1 LVGHACTVA
10 SDPLK
15 LAQFREVLRLR
26 RACVAARDCSS
37 SDAAFRNFNRLLTKV
52 GEHTW
57 GVDVKVA
64 VFPHTTVFS
73 PSCLRDPYETC
84 MLTHLLQTFLND
96 TTHWSNAEFEAV
108 KEHANFGILVNS
120 WIEQRSFIT
129 NALRALSSSGACAF
143 VLLLLLLLLSDSLGI
158 HAFARNVLNGGSRR
172 DG

>member
-1 LVGHACTVA
+1 VRFILRSHLHSRMDCDSHARLVCHACTVA

-64 VFPHTTVFS
+64 VFPRTTVFS
-73 PSCLRDPYETC
+73 SRVCVIHMKRACSYTC
-84 MLTHLLQTFLND
+84 CRH
-96 TTHWSNAEFEAV
+96 S
-108 KEHANFGILVNS
+108 
-120 WIEQRSFIT
+120 
-129 NALRALSSSGACAF
+129 
-143 VLLLLLLLLSDSLGI
+143 
-158 HAFARNVLNGGSRR
+158 
-172 DG
+172 